1 MENSNVTTL
10 VPKEKSKGEDNSF
23 VSSLS
28 PREIV
33 SELDRYV
40 VGQNKAK
47 RAVAIALRNRWR
59 RQALKGEMKDEVLP
73 KNILMIGPTGVGKTE
88 ISRRLSKLAQAPFV
102 KVEATRFTEVGYVGR
117 DVEQIVRDLLE
128 IAIAMAKVKKRKEV
142 YTQAQQQAEEKVLD
156 GLVGNKASVATRESF
171 RKRLRNGDLDDN
183 EIQISVNETNAMPSF
198 EIPGMPGAN
207 IGMVNIGEM
216 LGKTMRNK
224 PKKKKMTVKE
234 SHEILIAEESDK
246 LIEQDKIIKSAKVS
260 TENNGI
266 VFLDEID
273 KVSARGDRIGG
284 DVSRE
289 GVQRDLLP
297 LIEGTTVS
305 TKHGTIKTDHIL
317 FIASG
322 AFQLAKPSDLLPEL
336 QGRLPKI
343 VEINALTSDDFK
355 RILEEP
361 DNSLIK
367 QYIALLETEK
377 VNLKFTRDGIET
389 IAKLA
394 TEINSSIENIGARR
408 LHTIIEK
415 VLDDISFTATDR
427 GGETVIIDKNYVT
440 TNLGEL
446 VKDTD
451 LSKFIL

>member
-1 MENSNVTTL
+1 VN
-10 VPKEKSKGEDNSF
+10 D
-23 VSSLS
+23 
-28 PREIV
+28 
-33 SELDRYV
+33 
-40 VGQNKAK
+40 A
-47 RAVAIALRNRWR
+47 
-59 RQALKGEMKDEVLP
+59 
-73 KNILMIGPTGVGKTE
+73 
-88 ISRRLSKLAQAPFV
+88 
-102 KVEATRFTEVGYVGR
+102 
-117 DVEQIVRDLLE
+117 
-128 IAIAMAKVKKRKEV
+128 
-142 YTQAQQQAEEKVLD
+142 
-156 GLVGNKASVATRESF
+156 AS
-171 RKRLRNGDLDDN
+171 
-183 EIQISVNETNAMPSF
+183 IPSF

-207 IGMVNIGEM
+207 VGMINFSEM
-216 LGKTMRNK
+216 LGKAGK
-224 PKKKKMTVKE
+224 KAKKKKMTVKE

-246 LIEQDKIIKSAKVS
+246 MIEQDKIIKSAKIS

-273 KVSARGDRIGG
+273 KVSARGERIGG

-336 QGRLPKI
+336 QGRLPI
-343 VEINALTSDDFK
+343 RVELSALTSDDFI

-394 TEINSSIENIGARR
+394 TEVNSSIENIGARR